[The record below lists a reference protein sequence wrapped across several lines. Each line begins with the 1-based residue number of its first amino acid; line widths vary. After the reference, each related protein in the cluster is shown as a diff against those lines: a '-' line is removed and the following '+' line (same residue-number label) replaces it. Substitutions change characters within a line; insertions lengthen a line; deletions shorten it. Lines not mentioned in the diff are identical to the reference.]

1 MLSIKRKLRSQRGA
15 SMLLAM
21 VFLMFCLFIGG
32 SVLAAATANGSRV
45 EHLKND
51 QQDYLSQRSAM
62 LLMADLLTGE
72 DGNPLNITIKEV
84 TKPKTVAGVTTDV
97 TTATF
102 TSSNAPTTPNAL
114 QQLVFECVVKNST
127 PEGATANY
135 SALNL
140 TSLSSNGA
148 KEGTITITEPILTEG
163 DTAKTLKAIY
173 KFSEDYDLT
182 IVFDFTPAPE
192 AGGEAAAP
200 SESAY
205 LTLTMNG
212 KVNRGTPNKISVGGV
227 TTTTVTT
234 SITWE
239 APEIQKGGT

>member
-1 MLSIKRKLRSQRGA
+1 MFAMKRKLSSKSGA

-51 QQDYLSQRSAM
+51 QQNYLSQRSAM
-62 LLMADLLTGE
+62 LLMADLLTDE

-84 TKPKTVAGVTTDV
+84 TKPQTVDGVTTDV

-102 TSSNAPTTPNAL
+102 SCANLTTTPNPL
-114 QQLVFECVVKNST
+114 QQMVFECIIKNAAPSST
-127 PEGATANY
+127 VQNY
-135 SALNL
+135 SALKLGAL
-140 TSLSSNGA
+140 TGDGA
-148 KEGTITITEPILTEG
+148 KTGTITITEPVANAGGEARTL
-163 DTAKTLKAIY
+163 TAKYT
-173 KFSEDYDLT
+173 FSNDYDLK
-182 IVFDFTPAPE
+182 ILFDFTPA
-192 AGGEAAAP
+192 GGAAT
-200 SESAY
+200 STESAY
-205 LTLTMNG
+205 LTLTMDG
-212 KVNRGTPNKISVGGV
+212 KVNRGTPSNVTVGGV

-234 SITWE
+234 SITWG